1 MPSATEACFARPK
14 SRTFAW
20 PRLVTKTFAGLMSR
34 WTIPLA
40 CAASSRVR
48 NFDAQL
54 QHLLKLDRLAT
65 DAVLQRHPV
74 QMLHGDKRLPV
85 LLANLVDSADV
96 RVIQGR
102 SSFGLP
108 LKSN

>member
-1 MPSATEACFARPK
+1 M
-14 SRTFAW
+14 
-20 PRLVTKTFAGLMSR
+20 VTKNVR
-34 WTIPLA
+34 WLDVAVDDSFGVRCIQ
-40 CAASSRVR
+40 SVR
-48 NFDAQL
+48 NFNPQL
-54 QHLLKLDRLAT
+54 QHLLKRERLAT

-85 LLANLVDSADV
+85 LLANLVDSANV